1 MAHSNAVQLAE
12 HVGAALTADGAT
24 GIVTAYKFVGDGS
37 SLTGIDATSIKDSGG
52 TVRAQAY
59 TAGVTVTG
67 VLTATSLEGDGS
79 ALSNLPAGL
88 GTAISGSGD
97 GSLFYYTDSVLTV
110 GSNLTLDS
118 PTSAPV
124 IYTQYPEV
132 AVSSGVDLTI
142 ADGDELVTDALGI
155 STAGVP
161 ALSGSGGRI
170 RADNYTSYD
179 ATDAPNFPQGAN
191 ITGIVTAGSV
201 VLPDGAADTN
211 RIAIGNDN
219 DLSLYH
225 NGANSFVVD
234 RGTGP
239 LYIRG
244 NNAVRIESYVDDSNG
259 EAMIVANTDGAVELY
274 YDATLQTKTTS
285 TGLHF
290 ADDKRID
297 FGTGSDL
304 RIYHNGTHSYIS
316 DTGTGSLIVLADDFY
331 VQDTSTN
338 SMIQAI
344 EGAQVQLHYNGTKKL
359 ETTAAGVSIAGTVSD
374 SDGSLRS
381 LPVNSQTS
389 AYSLVAADAGK
400 LIKITTG
407 GVTCPN
413 GESFAAGD
421 MISIMNESGS
431 AQTITQGG
439 GATLYWTA
447 DGSTGNRTLGARGV
461 ATIVMAGTSAFY
473 ISGSG
478 LS

>member
-97 GSLFYYTDSVLTV
+97 GSLFYYTDAVLTV

-118 PTSAPV
+118 PTTAPV

-191 ITGIVTAGSV
+191 ITGVSTFNGDVTFKGDTYDVLWDKSTDDLKFPDNASV
-201 VLPDGAADTN
+201 KFGT
-211 RIAIGNDN
+211 GN
-219 DLSLYH
+219 DLS
-225 NGANSFVVD
+225 
-234 RGTGP
+234 
-239 LYIRG
+239 
-244 NNAVRIESYVDDSNG
+244 
-259 EAMIVANTDGAVELY
+259 
-274 YDATLQTKTTS
+274 
-285 TGLHF
+285 
-290 ADDKRID
+290 
-297 FGTGSDL
+297 
-304 RIYHNGTHSYIS
+304 IYHNGTHSYIS
-316 DTGTGSLIVLADDFY
+316 DAGTGSLIILADDFY
-331 VQDTSTN
+331 LQDTTTA

-344 EGAQVQLHYNGTKKL
+344 EGAQVQLHYNGNKKI
-359 ETTAAGVSIAGTVSD
+359 ETTNTGVTVTGTVAATNANITGITTASSFSD

-389 AYSLVAADAGK
+389 AYTLVAADAGK

-413 GESFAAGD
+413 GAGFSAGD

-431 AQTITQGG
+431 NQTITEAG

-461 ATIVMAGTSAFY
+461 ATIVMSGSSAFY

>member
-191 ITGIVTAGSV
+191 ITGVSTFNGDVTFKGDAYDVLWDKSTDDLKFPDNASV
-201 VLPDGAADTN
+201 KFGT
-211 RIAIGNDN
+211 GND
-219 DLSLYH
+219 LEIYH
-225 NGANSFVVD
+225 DSNHSYIQD
-234 RGTGP
+234 TGTGE
-239 LYIRG
+239 LRLRTNTGLIRMTK
-244 NNAVRIESYVDDSNG
+244 DDTETLAAFN
-259 EAMIVANTDGAVELY
+259 VDGAVELY
-274 YDATLQTKTTS
+274 HDNAKKIETASGGISLTGGAACNINALTDGAS
-285 TGLHF
+285 IAIDMAAGLHHSVTLGGNRAF
-290 ADDKRID
+290 AAPTNQAIGQSGSIFITQD
-297 FGTGSDL
+297 GTGS
-304 RIYHNGTHSYIS
+304 RTASWNAAFKWAGGTAP
-316 DTGTGSLIVLADDFY
+316 TLT
-331 VQDTSTN
+331 
-338 SMIQAI
+338 
-344 EGAQVQLHYNGTKKL
+344 
-359 ETTAAGVSIAGTVSD
+359 TTA
-374 SDGSLRS
+374 
-381 LPVNSQTS
+381 S
-389 AYSLVAADAGK
+389 AVDRIDY
-400 LIKITTG
+400 LIKASNVIHA
-407 GVTCPN
+407 V
-413 GESFAAGD
+413 
-421 MISIMNESGS
+421 
-431 AQTITQGG
+431 
-439 GATLYWTA
+439 ATL
-447 DGSTGNRTLGARGV
+447 DV
-461 ATIVMAGTSAFY
+461 K
-473 ISGSG
+473 
-478 LS
+478 